1 MESIKNIVLRGKIFD
16 FCEPIVMAII
26 NITPDSFFTESQCNN
41 EKTIIERAE
50 KAITNGAKILDIGG
64 YSTRPNADF
73 VSESEEIQRICR
85 ALEII
90 RKKFPEIPIS
100 IDTFRAK
107 VAEIAVNQYDVDM
120 INDISGGILDENM
133 LPMVAKI
140 NCPYVLMHTKGTPQ
154 NMQQQTD
161 YEDLTSDILKYFS
174 EKIEKLRNLGFTSDI
189 IIDVGFGF
197 AKTTEQNYQL
207 MRELSTFECFNA
219 PILVGISRKSMIYNV
234 LVTTPQEAL
243 NGTTA
248 LHTIALLNG
257 ANILRAHDVKEAVEA
272 IKIFEKLIMR
282 ITG

>member
-41 EKTIIERAE
+41 EKTIIERVE
-50 KAITNGAKILDIGG
+50 KAINNGAKILDIGG

-73 VSESEEIQRICR
+73 VSENEEIRRICW

-120 INDISGGILDENM
+120 INDISGGMLDENM
-133 LPMVAKI
+133 LPIVAKI

-161 YEDLTSDILKYFS
+161 YEDLTADILKYFS

-207 MRELSTFECFNA
+207 MRELSIFECFNA

-234 LVTTPQEAL
+234 LGTTPQEAL
-243 NGTTA
+243 NGTTT

-257 ANILRAHDVKEAVEA
+257 ANILRAHDVKEAVET
-272 IKIFEKLIMR
+272 IKIFKKLKVFC
-282 ITG
+282 